1 MTTTMKT
8 FLTVKN
14 ENTAKPQIYIQGFI
28 GSSWFFEGNTDKGI
42 KRMLDGLGDKEEI
55 DVVINSNGGDVFQ
68 GIAIGNLL
76 KANKAKVN
84 VIINGIA
91 ASAASIIAM
100 AGDTIQIYSNAQLM
114 IHRASTWEEGN
125 VDDFRRIADQ
135 LESID
140 KSVKASYKER
150 FNGTDDELQKLL
162 VDETFMD
169 AETALSYGLVDEI
182 VNEVKETDP
191 QELEEKTAEIT
202 AEVFAKREQ
211 RFAAFAN
218 ALQKTIRKEE
228 YK

>member
-8 FLTVKN
+8 FLAVKN
-14 ENTAKPQIYIQGFI
+14 EDTSKPQIFIQGFI
-28 GSSWFFEGNTDKGI
+28 GSSWFFEGNTDTGI
-42 KRMLDGLGDKEEI
+42 KRMLDSLGDKEEI

-76 KANKAKVN
+76 KANKAKIN

-140 KSVKASYKER
+140 KSVKASYKKR
-150 FNGTDDELQKLL
+150 FNGTDEELQKLL

-169 AETALSYGLVDEI
+169 AETALNYGLVDEI
-182 VNEVKETDP
+182 VDEVEETDP
-191 QELEEKTAEIT
+191 QEIEEETAEIT

-218 ALQKTIRKEE
+218 ALQKTIRKED
-228 YK
+228 